1 MKALIVDDHGLIR
14 VYLKHYLEEHFPDYQ
29 THVLTSISAGLPDEI
44 IAINPELVILDIS
57 LDTLDT
63 LDFFI
68 YLKKNL
74 PNTIFIIYT
83 MHNIT
88 SYKQFFWKNGASAY
102 VLKEDAQLELKD
114 IISATN
120 SGKRVFPILKEPFDN
135 DYRLNQLTF
144 SVQEKELLEA
154 LIETIDTDKIAA
166 KLHLS
171 SIEVLNLRLK
181 LLQKTNAKSS
191 HQLIKFALDYNWIR

>member
-1 MKALIVDDHGLIR
+1 MKTLIVDDHGLIR
-14 VYLKHYLEEHFPDYQ
+14 VYLKHYLEDNFPDYQ
-29 THVLTSISAGLPDEI
+29 THVLTTISAGLPDEI
-44 IAINPELVILDIS
+44 IAFKPELVILDIS

-68 YLKKNL
+68 YLKTNL
-74 PNTIFIIYT
+74 PNTVFIIYT

-88 SYKQFFWKNGASAY
+88 SYKQFFWENGASAY

-114 IISATN
+114 IITATTN
-120 SGKRVFPILKEPFDN
+120 GKRVFPILKEPFDD

-144 SVQEKELLEA
+144 SEQEKNLLAA
-154 LIETIDTDKIAA
+154 LIETIDTDKIAN

-171 SIEVLNLRLK
+171 TIDVLNLRLK
-181 LLQKTNAKSS
+181 LLEKTSAKST
-191 HQLIKFALDYNWIR
+191 HQLINFALDYNWIR